1 MFREGRGARWLN
13 HKFTGWMCKMH
24 VNKLDEL
31 KSKESHFKFGE
42 SLLGFHSWVIYIFLY
57 LPIIV
62 LIVFSFSKS
71 RGSSL
76 SESLF
81 TLNLSEYQSSLDSG
95 IISEKLKKEF
105 IIRQYPLSE
114 YATTSAQKVGR
125 KWRIS
130 DKVIFDIDNASQTE
144 WALNHNTVTDQLRQ
158 QFKSYGT
165 PLSYNLEINIENN
178 ENEVSKSLNPPLSP
192 FQKGETEFPL
202 EKGGR
207 GDFKTYNEKTKEI
220 NKGWLIKDKNHTYK
234 ISKNDKKLNVLTD
247 KNMLY
252 SVRKVRDE
260 IWVSLWYGFSL
271 DWYKKLFTDREI
283 FGPTKNS
290 LIVAVI
296 STIISTILGTMIAFA
311 MSRFNF
317 PGKSIFDSIL
327 LMPII
332 IPDIVMGIS
341 LLTFYVLIHFTLGLV
356 SITIA
361 HIAFN
366 ISFVAVVVTA
376 RLHGYDKTLDEVA
389 MDLGANQFQTFMKV
403 TLPLIAPGVIGGAL
417 IAFTLSLDDYLIT
430 SLVAGIGSTTLP
442 IKVYSMM
449 KFGVTPEVNAL
460 STLILFFTIVL
471 ILFAQRLGNLGGKI

>member
-1 MFREGRGARWLN
+1 MPI
-13 HKFTGWMCKMH
+13 
-24 VNKLDEL
+24 NKLNEQ
-31 KSKESHFKFGE
+31 KSKESRFKFGE
-42 SLLGFHSWVIYIFLY
+42 SILGFHSWVIYIFLY

-81 TLNLSEYQSSLDSG
+81 TLNLSEYQTSLDSG

-105 IIRQYPLSE
+105 ITRQYPLSE
-114 YATTSAQKVGR
+114 YATASAQKVGR

-144 WALNHNTVTDQLRQ
+144 WALNHKTVTEPLRQ
-158 QFKSYGT
+158 QFQSYGSS
-165 PLSYNLEINIENN
+165 LSYNLT
-178 ENEVSKSLNPPLSP
+178 VSV
-192 FQKGETEFPL
+192 
-202 EKGGR
+202 
-207 GDFKTYNEKTKEI
+207 KEADKQWLLKD
-220 NKGWLIKDKNHTYK
+220 NKHTYT

-247 KNMLY
+247 KNIVYL
-252 SVRKVRDE
+252 VRKVRDE
-260 IWVSLWYGFSL
+260 IRVSLWYGFSL

-290 LIVAVI
+290 LIVGVI

-449 KFGVTPEVNAL
+449 KFGVTPEINAL

>member
-1 MFREGRGARWLN
+1 MP
-13 HKFTGWMCKMH
+13 
-24 VNKLDEL
+24 VNKLNEQ
-31 KSKESHFKFGE
+31 KSKESRFKFGE
-42 SLLGFHSWVIYIFLY
+42 FLLGFHSWVVYIFLY

-81 TLNLSEYQSSLDSG
+81 TLNLSEYQTSLDSG

-105 IIRQYPLSE
+105 VTRQYPLSE
-114 YATTSAQKVGR
+114 YATTSAQKIGR

-144 WALNHNTVTDQLRQ
+144 WALNHNTITDQLRQ
-158 QFKSYGT
+158 QFKSYGS
-165 PLSYNLEINIENN
+165 PLSYSLT
-178 ENEVSKSLNPPLSP
+178 VSV
-192 FQKGETEFPL
+192 E
-202 EKGGR
+202 
-207 GDFKTYNEKTKEI
+207 DMEKT
-220 NKGWLIKDKNHTYK
+220 WLIKDKNHTYK

-247 KNMLY
+247 KNMVYL
-252 SVRKVRDE
+252 VRKVRDE
-260 IWVSLWYGFSL
+260 IRVSLWYGFSL

-356 SITIA
+356 SIIIA

-366 ISFVAVVVTA
+366 ISFVAVVVAT

-389 MDLGANQFQTFMKV
+389 MDLGANQFQTFVKV

-430 SLVAGIGSTTLP
+430 SLVRGINSTTLP

-449 KFGVTPEVNAL
+449 KFGVTPEINAL

-471 ILFAQRLGNLGGKI
+471 ILFAQRLGHLGGKI

>member
-1 MFREGRGARWLN
+1 MFISNLHGQ
-13 HKFTGWMCKMH
+13 
-24 VNKLDEL
+24 
-31 KSKESHFKFGE
+31 KSKESHFRLGE
-42 SLLGFHSWVIYIFLY
+42 FLLGFHSWVIYLFLY

-81 TLNLSEYQSSLDSG
+81 TLNLSEYQTNLNSG
-95 IISEKLKKEF
+95 EISEKLKNEF
-105 IIRQYPLSE
+105 SSRQYPLSE
-114 YATTSAQKVGR
+114 YATASVQKIDG
-125 KWRIS
+125 KWRIT
-130 DKVIFDIDNASQTE
+130 DKVIFSIDNTSQTE
-144 WALNHNTVTDQLRQ
+144 WALNHNTVTEKLRQ
-158 QFKSYGT
+158 QFQSNGF
-165 PLSYNLEINIENN
+165 PLSYNLEISVENN
-178 ENEVSKSLNPPLSP
+178 RNDISKSLNPPLSP
-192 FQKGETEFPL
+192 FQKGENSIFPIGEGKHL
-202 EKGGR
+202 ISPLGKGGR
-207 GDFKTYNEKTKEI
+207 GDFTTYNKKAEEI
-220 NKGWLIKDKNHTYK
+220 DKRWLIKDKKHTYT
-234 ISKNDKKLNVLTD
+234 ISKNDSKLNVLTD
-247 KNMLY
+247 KNIIY
-252 SVRKVRDE
+252 SARKVGDN
-260 IWVSLWYGFSL
+260 IKVSLWYGFSF

-290 LIVAVI
+290 LIIAVV
-296 STIISTILGTMIAFA
+296 SMIISTILGTMIAFA
-311 MSRFNF
+311 MSRFKF
-317 PGKSIFDSIL
+317 PGKSIIDSVL

-361 HIAFN
+361 HVAFN

-389 MDLGANQFQTFMKV
+389 MDLGANQIQTFMKV

-449 KFGVTPEVNAL
+449 KFGVTPEINAL
-460 STLILFFTIVL
+460 SALILFFTIVL
-471 ILFAQRLGNLGGKI
+471 ILLSQRLGNTGGKT

>member
-1 MFREGRGARWLN
+1 MS
-13 HKFTGWMCKMH
+13 
-24 VNKLDEL
+24 VNKLNGQ
-31 KSKESHFKFGE
+31 KTKEYRFKFGE
-42 SLLGFHSWVIYIFLY
+42 SLLGFHSWAIYIFLY

-81 TLNLSEYQSSLDSG
+81 TLNPNEYQTSLDSG

-105 IIRQYPLSE
+105 VARQYPLSE
-114 YATTSAQKVGR
+114 YATTTSQKIGN

-144 WALNHNTVTDQLRQ
+144 WALNHKTVTEPLRQ
-158 QFKSYGT
+158 QFKSYDS
-165 PLSYNLEINIENN
+165 PLSYGFEIYIENN
-178 ENEVSKSLNPPLSP
+178 ENKSSKSLNPPLSL
-192 FQKGETEFPL
+192 KGHIQYVSTEDVG
-202 EKGGR
+202 KR
-207 GDFKTYNEKTKEI
+207 
-220 NKGWLIKDKNHTYK
+220 WLIKDKKHTYA
-234 ISKNDKKLNVLTD
+234 ITKNDKKLNVLTD
-247 KNMLY
+247 KNIVY
-252 SVRKVRDE
+252 SIKKVRDE
-260 IWVSLWYGFSL
+260 IRVSLWYGFSL

-317 PGKSIFDSIL
+317 PGKNIFDSIL

-449 KFGVTPEVNAL
+449 KFGVTPEINAL

>member
-1 MFREGRGARWLN
+1 MS
-13 HKFTGWMCKMH
+13 
-24 VNKLDEL
+24 VNKLNER
-31 KSKESHFKFGE
+31 KAKESRFKFGE
-42 SLLGFHSWVIYIFLY
+42 SILGFHSWIIYIFLY

-81 TLNLSEYQSSLDSG
+81 TLNLNEYQTSLDSG

-105 IIRQYPLSE
+105 IARQYPLSE
-114 YATTSAQKVGR
+114 YATAISQKIGS

-130 DKVIFDIDNASQTE
+130 DKVISDIDNTSQTE
-144 WALNHNTVTDQLRQ
+144 WALNNKTVTEPLRQ
-158 QFKSYGT
+158 QFQSSGS
-165 PLSYNLEINIENN
+165 PLSYNLTIS
-178 ENEVSKSLNPPLSP
+178 V
-192 FQKGETEFPL
+192 
-202 EKGGR
+202 
-207 GDFKTYNEKTKEI
+207 KEAY
-220 NKGWLIKDKNHTYK
+220 KQWLIKDKKHTYT

-247 KNMLY
+247 KNVVYL
-252 SVRKVRDE
+252 VRKVRDE
-260 IWVSLWYGFSL
+260 IRVSLWYGFSL

-283 FGPTKNS
+283 AGPTKNS

-296 STIISTILGTMIAFA
+296 STIIATILGTMIAFA

-317 PGKSIFDSIL
+317 PGKNIFDSIL

-449 KFGVTPEVNAL
+449 KFGVTPEINAL

>member
-1 MFREGRGARWLN
+1 MP
-13 HKFTGWMCKMH
+13 
-24 VNKLDEL
+24 VNKLNEQ
-31 KSKESHFKFGE
+31 KSKESRFKFGE
-42 SLLGFHSWVIYIFLY
+42 SLLGFHSWVVYIFLY

-81 TLNLSEYQSSLDSG
+81 TLNLSEYQTSLDSG

-105 IIRQYPLSE
+105 IARQYPLSE
-114 YATTSAQKVGR
+114 YATTSAQKMGR
-125 KWRIS
+125 KWQIS

-144 WALNHNTVTDQLRQ
+144 WALNHNTITDQLRQ
-158 QFKSYGT
+158 QFKSYGS
-165 PLSYNLEINIENN
+165 PLSYSLT
-178 ENEVSKSLNPPLSP
+178 VSV
-192 FQKGETEFPL
+192 E
-202 EKGGR
+202 
-207 GDFKTYNEKTKEI
+207 DMEKT
-220 NKGWLIKDKNHTYK
+220 WLIKDKNHMYK

-247 KNMLY
+247 KNMVYL
-252 SVRKVRDE
+252 VRKVKDE
-260 IWVSLWYGFSL
+260 IRVSLWYGFSL

-290 LIVAVI
+290 LIVAVV

-449 KFGVTPEVNAL
+449 KFGVTPEINAL